1 MEICRKL
8 VDEDWSI
15 DNLRTELKGGA
26 ITPAIWERYGFRM
39 GTLAKIQSTISEFK
53 RFRSSTGSVLSQTTD
68 DSES

>member
-1 MEICRKL
+1 
-8 VDEDWSI
+8 
-15 DNLRTELKGGA
+15 LKGGA

-53 RFRSSTGSVLSQTTD
+53 RFRSSTGSVSSQTTD